1 MSANPATAAWP
12 DRPPWAAQRG
22 ASRDGKLEE
31 VFDMPDI
38 RQSVQEDRGILKKIQ
53 NVIPGFRGYRKR
65 EDIRAADSLL
75 RVQMADRMRDVK
87 GGIEESR
94 RMLVDNMM
102 IDHVEQVGGIINKL
116 MAVEG
121 RVRHAEQGYTGFSP
135 AVRIEEEELNRLYE
149 YDLMMVQSIN
159 DLTRLSGELK
169 NAIYANDNAKIHE
182 QLDSIRANLNNFTRA
197 FEERIPRIAGIYNMG

>member
-1 MSANPATAAWP
+1 MRSPGRAGP
-12 DRPPWAAQRG
+12 RG
-22 ASRDGKLEE
+22 RGLVGDAGIGKREE

-38 RQSVQEDRGILKKIQ
+38 RQSVKEDRGILKKIQ
-53 NVIPGFRGYRKR
+53 NIIPGFRGYRKK

-75 RVQMADRMRDVK
+75 RIQMADRMRDVK
-87 GGIEESR
+87 TGIEESR
-94 RMLVDNMM
+94 RMLVENMM

-135 AVRIEEEELNRLYE
+135 AVRVEEEELNRLYE

-159 DLTRLSGELK
+159 DLLRLSGELK

-182 QLDSIRANLNNFTRA
+182 QVDGLRANLNNFTRA

>member
-1 MSANPATAAWP
+1 
-12 DRPPWAAQRG
+12 
-22 ASRDGKLEE
+22 
-31 VFDMPDI
+31 MPDI

-102 IDHVEQVGGIINKL
+102 IDHIEQVGGIINKL

-159 DLTRLSGELK
+159 DLIRLSGELK
-169 NAIYANDNAKIHE
+169 NAIYASDNAKIHE
-182 QLDSIRANLNNFTRA
+182 QLDGIRANLNNFTRA